1 MRIAHDRNIRR
12 LHRSGG
18 LSFVEMLVTIAIF
31 SIIVAVLFGSVQFF
45 YQSNAYALEQAVA
58 VDSARRGV
66 ELLVR
71 DLREATLA
79 DDGAYTIISMG
90 STTLEFY
97 SDIDGDDSVERVRF
111 ILVDGTLYK
120 AVTNASGNPPQYLD
134 INEATSTAAQDVRND
149 DESTPVF
156 EYFDSSGVEIT
167 DYGDV
172 VNVVF
177 VRVSLIVNVNPNRLP
192 REFTLRSSATL
203 RNLKPD

>member
-1 MRIAHDRNIRR
+1 
-12 LHRSGG
+12 
-18 LSFVEMLVTIAIF
+18 MLVTIAIF

-167 DYGDV
+167 NYGDV

-177 VRVSLIVNVNPNRLP
+177 VRVNLIVNVNPNRLP